1 MNTAGLRFLPLS
13 QGRRLVS
20 WQLSDVAGAR
30 RRRRYL
36 ASLAALGGLVLMSGF
51 IVHIGLSRVRDHLL
65 ALGPLLPVLLT
76 LTGLRYLFQTTG
88 WRLAMQPPT
97 RVTWALS
104 IGGVMAGEAVGYL
117 GGGTLAREPVKAL
130 FVRRQL
136 AGKAALAAAL
146 PERLSSIFASVTLMT
161 VAAAIIGF
169 RAGHLVWP
177 ILGAVSL
184 ALVAARLRRIRGV
197 ARMRSGGRVVQ
208 SDAPIASTHP
218 TIGSLIVQTRAI
230 AKDLWRN
237 RRGTLLAIVAMGLAQ
252 ETINVLEA
260 YLILGWLGAGP
271 SLATTVAFEGANRAM
286 NAAAVFVPGRAGV
299 SEASSAL
306 LAGTLR
312 LGSASGLSLALAR
325 RARSLIWVVAG
336 LVLLLYRTARWPQH
350 EAAASAWPGA
360 EAQC

>member
-1 MNTAGLRFLPLS
+1 MR
-13 QGRRLVS
+13 
-20 WQLSDVAGAR
+20 WQPSDVAGAR

-36 ASLAALGGLVLMSGF
+36 ASLAALAGLVLVSGV
-51 IVHIGLSRVRDHLL
+51 IAHIGPSRVRDQLL
-65 ALGPLLPVLLT
+65 ALGPLLPVLLA

-88 WRLAMQPPT
+88 WRLAMLPPK
-97 RVTWALS
+97 RVTWVQS
-104 IGGVMAGEAVGYL
+104 IAGVVAGEAVGHL
-117 GGGTLAREPVKAL
+117 AGGTLAREPMKAL

-146 PERLSSIFASVTLMT
+146 PERLSSIFASVTLIT
-161 VAAAIIGF
+161 VAAAIFGF
-169 RAGHLVWP
+169 RAGHFVWP

-184 ALVAARLRRIRGV
+184 ALVAGRLRRIHRIGTTRG
-197 ARMRSGGRVVQ
+197 RGRVPRR
-208 SDAPIASTHP
+208 SDAPVASTHSAN
-218 TIGSLIVQTRAI
+218 GSLMAQTTAI

-237 RRGTLLAIVAMGLAQ
+237 RRGTLLAIVALGLAQ

-260 YLILGWLGAGP
+260 YLILGWLGAAP

-312 LGSASGLSLALAR
+312 LGTASGLSLALAR
-325 RARSLIWVVAG
+325 RARSVIWVVAG
-336 LVLLLYRTARWPQH
+336 LVLLLYRTARWPEH
-350 EAAASAWPGA
+350 EDEAAASAWPRA
-360 EAQC
+360 AARC